1 MDIRIQ
7 ENHVVFR
14 AIFLAMCMSAVS
26 HVWAAQFTAPATG
39 VLTSHNQR
47 ACLSWLYP
55 PQYHVSQTNKYKMV
69 VLVCDGLL

>member
-47 ACLSWLYP
+47 ACLSWHIL
-55 PQYHVSQTNKYKMV
+55 HNIMCHKLTNTKW
-69 VLVCDGLL
+69 LC